1 MLLVIESRTDLTPV
15 PTEAAARSTETALR
29 NMGWPF
35 PVDDAVPT
43 PRRPIPIAASA
54 SNVVA
59 LKPAPVSPP
68 APTPTVE
75 PRRIAAR
82 RALPAFGLELAEA
95 R

>member
-15 PTEAAARSTETALR
+15 PTEAAARSTEIALR

-35 PVDDAVPT
+35 PVDDSVPT
-43 PRRPIPIAASA
+43 PRRPLPIAARA

-59 LKPAPVSPP
+59 LKPAPAAAP
-68 APTPTVE
+68 APPPFVE
-75 PRRIAAR
+75 PHRIAAR